1 MRTWW
6 SGAVHCS
13 EVPECVEK
21 VIVLGDS
28 RGLERSE
35 QGQSSV
41 GDKLIVFELHEIQF
55 SSRRSSSL
63 LISGNFGRFTFGNV
77 FLVAT

>member
-1 MRTWW
+1 MI
-6 SGAVHCS
+6 H
-13 EVPECVEK
+13 
-21 VIVLGDS
+21 GDS

-63 LISGNFGRFTFGNV
+63 FISGNFGPFTFGNV